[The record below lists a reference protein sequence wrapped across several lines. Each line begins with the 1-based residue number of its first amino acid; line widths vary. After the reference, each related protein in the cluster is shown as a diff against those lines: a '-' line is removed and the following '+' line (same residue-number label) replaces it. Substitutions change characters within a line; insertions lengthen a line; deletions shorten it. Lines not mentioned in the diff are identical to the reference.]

1 MTVRI
6 GLCTCPCRTCGSVG
20 LVLVASSLTSLVAL
34 LSLAYQ
40 QILKVGHALEE
51 YLWVIAWLPGV
62 CNGLTS
68 TLDVTLEDKIVSG
81 SNMIV
86 LVCLNALASIV
97 NINVMLF

>member
-6 GLCTCPCRTCGSVG
+6 GLSTCSCRTCGSVG

-34 LSLAYQ
+34 LTLAYQ
-40 QILKVGHALEE
+40 QILEVGHALEE

-81 SNMIV
+81 SHMIV